1 MSPSSDVRRRPT
13 FWIMRVRII
22 RPRSNGYSP
31 EPGLREDVIAANR
44 DQMGGRGD
52 AEKGLRCGFGDNL
65 TGAPN
70 IQENKF

>member
-1 MSPSSDVRRRPT
+1 
-13 FWIMRVRII
+13 MRVRII

-65 TGAPN
+65 TGAPQYTGEQVLA
-70 IQENKF
+70 IAIALL